1 MIQLVFFS
9 RCIYILILI
18 CQIFRKENIV
28 TAQKEIFKVVILSRE
43 NSFTEVSHSS
53 RTSTVF
59 LGFSRKTITFY
70 FLPAHLPWYVQRYR
84 EKTRYEIFL
93 QVVFFFRLTCS
104 RRVYFAHF
112 TNKCR
117 PNHFYIHVG
126 ITTLHVGISIIAR
139 KRWRFSVTPFLA
151 VYKMGMSSHG
161 FLRCVP
167 KTLVISVEVYGAN
180 PYEGVKIGFCTIPT

>member
-1 MIQLVFFS
+1 M
-9 RCIYILILI
+9 
-18 CQIFRKENIV
+18 ENIV

-43 NSFTEVSHSS
+43 NFFTEVSHSS

-59 LGFSRKTITFY
+59 LGFSRKSITFY
-70 FLPAHLPWYVQRYR
+70 FLPTHLPWYVQRYR

-93 QVVFFFRLTCS
+93 QVVKFFSRLTCS

-117 PNHFYIHVG
+117 PNHFYIHIG
-126 ITTLHVGISIIAR
+126 ISTLHVGISIITR
-139 KRWRFSVTPFLA
+139 KRWRFSATPFLA

-167 KTLVISVEVYGAN
+167 KTLVISVEVYGGKSD
-180 PYEGVKIGFCTIPT
+180 EGVKIGFCTIPT